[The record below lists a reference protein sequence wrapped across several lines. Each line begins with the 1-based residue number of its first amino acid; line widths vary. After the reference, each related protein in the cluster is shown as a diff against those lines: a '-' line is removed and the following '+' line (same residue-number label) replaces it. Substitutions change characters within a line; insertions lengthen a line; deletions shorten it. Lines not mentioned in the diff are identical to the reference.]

1 MISCQGCQGSHF
13 RQRLLATRGAAR
25 LTQWNRRL
33 LLLQLGMD
41 PAQNFVNFGQVAF
54 FRVRPVKNFK
64 WLPIRQTKDSMKHE
78 SDRGSS
84 CSWAWTRL
92 KTLAKLPSCMLAP
105 NLTYATAS
113 WRGEKWDFASF
124 ESWESEET
132 ELLHRQVLAWY
143 DCHICWFSQT
153 FNRKRIW

>member
-92 KTLAKLPSCMLAP
+92 KTLAKLPSCKLHARAQP
-105 NLTYATAS
+105 HLRNSFVTRRKVGLCFLWKLRVWRNWAS
-113 WRGEKWDFASF
+113 TSPSTGLIWLSY
-124 ESWESEET
+124 
-132 ELLHRQVLAWY
+132 LLV
-143 DCHICWFSQT
+143 FS
-153 FNRKRIW
+153 NI